1 MSWYQSCLWT
11 HSAVYL
17 TCTDQQQV
25 NVGYTETTKTLQ
37 YLFFDCVI
45 SLFFYLCFFLMIGV
59 SCEVDDNCTL
69 YIKDSLWD

>member
-1 MSWYQSCLWT
+1 M
-11 HSAVYL
+11 
-17 TCTDQQQV
+17 QV

-59 SCEVDDNCTL
+59 SCEVDGNCTL